1 MANIKSEGKKLNN
14 GIESIKLL
22 LQSLSDNKKLDLQD
36 INSPY
41 LDQNNLKKRLL
52 GEGDGKSVNAD
63 FMSSLMDTL
72 LQSTGGGPDEAKT
85 FVKKIIKKISNDSP
99 KITKIIIEELFRS
112 INCETDF
119 TLNISRANPL
129 EIKPEEI
136 DFFDILKTNPDTLEG
151 SVMYEKRDTSVTDF
165 PYPTNKFLYERT
177 SNTGESTYTSI
188 NGLDLF
194 NIEFDQ
200 FTQLY
205 KINTEGITVNVTDFV
220 ANYYSSFELFN
231 TKELMSDILDMLF
244 GVVSFDVS
252 SKRVKSLAE
261 LNRMMKTIAAM
272 CGNFYEQD
280 ALLRESLIDRLSS
293 EDENHSFD
301 FDDEDTRY
309 IEEEFNYRL
318 NKIYKLVDCGNF
330 EAEMNP
336 DLLIDMLLDLDSD
349 ELNPNEVL
357 ESFLNGLGENLGQ
370 DSGFDVPTIN
380 LNFNKDIFKQIPKAI
395 VGKVLSPKAI
405 LPFVMLTKVIDS
417 TKESSTNLIEFSK
430 NNNRFL
436 TRVSTRIY
444 DMYREEI
451 VKEIKKRL
459 TQLISQIIKEIGKQQ
474 LRGRY
479 AIILSLINAI
489 NKLSQQDL
497 TTCAGIIR
505 GLLSLLNLKTGIP
518 LGVPFPLLYGS
529 YVREGMNSTRAF
541 NNSIEN
547 LQKMGYNVGAL
558 PDGSPNKHVLSMDAQ
573 MKGLMKEI
581 SENGAVQFVSQPAT
595 GVHPLGPVAIP
606 FVTGKGIILSSY

>member
-14 GIESIKLL
+14 SIESIKLL

-119 TLNISRANPL
+119 SLSGITIPS
-129 EIKPEEI
+129 IKPEEI
-136 DFFDILKTNPDTLEG
+136 DFFDILKTNPNSLEG

-165 PYPTNKFLYERT
+165 PYPTNKFIYERT
-177 SNTGESTYTSI
+177 VNTTLGTYSSV

-194 NIEFDQ
+194 DITFNQTNQEFTIVFKD
-200 FTQLY
+200 
-205 KINTEGITVNVTDFV
+205 VSVTDFV

-280 ALLRESLIDRLSS
+280 SLLRESLIDRLSS